1 MRLSQIHKECQRKL
15 ANAMNQTHQDADDII
30 NISFNIFY
38 SQGSPKR
45 ERTHTLPGAKKNPDP
60 KISGDSAYMKSGYEG
75 DQINYSDGTFTGG
88 EVLGATMTGT
98 YGVLGDPSYD
108 EMAFE
113 DIIKAAD
120 NNFRKEFG

>member
-1 MRLSQIHKECQRKL
+1 MKLSQIHKECQRKL

-45 ERTHTLPGAKKNPDP
+45 ERTHTLPGAKKNPP
-60 KISGDSAYMKSGYEG
+60 PQISGDSAYLKSGYEG
-75 DQINYSDGTFTGG
+75 NQIGYSDGTFTGG
-88 EVLGATMTGT
+88 EVLGATMTRT

-108 EMAFE
+108 EIAFE
-113 DIIKAAD
+113 DIIKTAD
-120 NNFRKEFG
+120 DNFRKEFG

>member
-1 MRLSQIHKECQRKL
+1 MKLSQIHKECQRKL

-45 ERTHTLPGAKKNPDP
+45 ERTHTLPGAKKNPAP